1 MTVLCKDPYEAG
13 LLKDERDRDL
23 FYRAVHKL
31 LDHRRHHGRAC
42 GTQLVANIPLED
54 FHRVADKLLYIIM
67 DNDPTYHSYHGMG
80 PIQGALTIF
89 ARLNIREGVE
99 YAFRPFDRTVGKY
112 GFKIRTL
119 GAVIPNFGANAKPAL
134 PRLKAIL
141 AKGDKG
147 GTLARA
153 VKTIEAATAPP
164 PMISFEEAK
173 EFWRR
178 ETKGLGGR

>member
-1 MTVLCKDPYEAG
+1 MTILCKDPYEAG
-13 LLKDERDRDL
+13 MLKNEKDKEL

-31 LDHRRHHGRAC
+31 LDHKRHQGRTC
-42 GTQLVANIPLED
+42 GTQLVANIPMED
-54 FHRVADKLLYIIM
+54 FHLVADKLLYIVM
-67 DNDPTYHSYHGMG
+67 DNDPTYHSYHNMG
-80 PIQGALTIF
+80 PIQGALSIF
-89 ARLNIREGVE
+89 ARFNIREGVD

-112 GFKIRTL
+112 GFKVRML
-119 GAVIPNFGANAKPAL
+119 GDVLPKFGAGARPAL

-153 VKTIEAATAPP
+153 VKTIEAATGGP

-173 EFWRR
+173 DFWRR
-178 ETKGLGGR
+178 ETKDLDVR